1 MPLLDPLIERLQNP
15 RVNCSDHIHRRIELF
30 FGHPCFPCGRKAALH
45 SGIAQAHHGDGKSDE
60 HLFAVRQTRHRM
72 GITIERPKI
81 GFPHVLG
88 PLDMRLE
95 SCVHSLVFVE
105 LQTLEYKL

>member
-1 MPLLDPLIERLQNP
+1 VPLLDPLIERLQHTRIDRDN
-15 RVNCSDHIHRRIELF
+15 DIHRRIELF
-30 FGHPCFPCGRKAALH
+30 FGHPCFPCVRKAALH

-95 SCVHSLVFVE
+95 SCVQSLVFVG
-105 LQTLEYKL
+105 LQTLEYEL